1 MSCDNT
7 TQFAG
12 ASYSELGD
20 GLGPV
25 VDANAFGFVSARSY
39 PWRRTVRVLGG
50 AQVFKMS

>member
-25 VDANAFGFVSARSY
+25 VDANAFGFVSTRPY
-39 PWRRTVRVLGG
+39 PRRRAVGVLGG
-50 AQVFKMS
+50 AQVFEMS